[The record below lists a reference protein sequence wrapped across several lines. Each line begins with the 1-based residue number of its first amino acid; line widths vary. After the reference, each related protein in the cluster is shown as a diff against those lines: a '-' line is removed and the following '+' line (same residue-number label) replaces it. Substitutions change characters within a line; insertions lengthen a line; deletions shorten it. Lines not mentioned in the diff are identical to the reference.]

1 MPAKHA
7 VAPGAGER
15 DLRPLASDPMV
26 FLLRFSDRGAEQTK
40 PAVFKTLKGAKDH
53 AQATVA
59 DLPADDD
66 DERKITLRWE
76 EVSVGDLGGRQ
87 WQARAG
93 GRAVTIDEIRFHDV

>member
-1 MPAKHA
+1 MPTKHA
-7 VAPGAGER
+7 AASGAREPGPR
-15 DLRPLASDPMV
+15 NLASDTKV
-26 FLLRFSDRGAEQTK
+26 FLLRFSDRGADQIK
-40 PAVFKTLKGAKDH
+40 PAVFKTLRGAKQH

-66 DERKITLRWE
+66 DEGKVTLRWE

-93 GRAVTIDEIRFHDV
+93 GCALTIDEIRFHDA